1 MKRTSKLIAAG
12 VGTLALAGGIGAGV
26 SYAAGP
32 TPGPTGAPTA
42 SPTAQT
48 PKSPANPKD
57 GARKGRALLARA
69 LHGEVTLAG
78 PKHRVVDFQRGTVEA
93 VSATSVTVQS
103 KDGFSATYVLG
114 SHTVVFKAG
123 VAATAADIQSN
134 HAVRVLAVK
143 DGTTLTA
150 QRIGLPRG

>member
-1 MKRTSKLIAAG
+1 MRRNTKLVAAG
-12 VGTLALAGGIGAGV
+12 VGTLVLAGGIGAGV

-32 TPGPTGAPTA
+32 TPSPTDPPTA

-48 PKSPANPKD
+48 PKSPAD
-57 GARKGRALLARA
+57 RQGATAKRRGLLARA

-78 PKHRVVDFQRGTVEA
+78 PKHRVVDFQRGTVGA

-103 KDGFSATYVLG
+103 NDGFTATYVLA
-114 SHTVVFKAG
+114 STTKVFKAG
-123 VAATAADIQSN
+123 VAGTVADIQSD
-134 HAVRVLAVK
+134 HAVRVLALK

-150 QRIGLPRG
+150 QRVGLPEG